1 MEHGP
6 QLYTKHLFAR
16 DFFFSGYMNV
26 MPAADKECFFG
37 KILSLPFS
45 LSLSL
50 CVCRDS
56 YKVSEKQKANLSY
69 DSIAASPFLDAA
81 LDCVNPN

>member
-1 MEHGP
+1 MERGP

-37 KILSLPFS
+37 KI
-45 LSLSL
+45 SLSL
-50 CVCRDS
+50 CACRDS
-56 YKVSEKQKANLSY
+56 YKVSEKQKANISY
-69 DSIAASPFLDAA
+69 DSAAASAFLDAA